1 VALAPFADTKC
12 LPLSPGPTV
21 AVRGSAFESLEQ
33 TVTDYIRS
41 EHSLSGG
48 FNQIDLSL
56 DGDFSTTGLVHSTET
71 AQFSSGKTVFD
82 VDCCD
87 LTDFT
92 GISEVSTGL
101 TPAIIDDCGVDVPLS
116 PIFDDFAAQM
126 PPVEPFQQQTAC
138 PEVTELLSERI
149 LPSPEPETHLQP
161 SLEAALELPNHSEV
175 KKRKKQVKVPENR
188 KDAKYH
194 AYRNKNTKKAKA
206 CRDRKREEKKL
217 KIAHLEA
224 ALARNSELRARAER
238 LEILLAKL
246 QRHAPQRSLPSV

>member
-1 VALAPFADTKC
+1 VALAPIADTKC

-21 AVRGSAFESLEQ
+21 AVRGPAFESLEQ
-33 TVTDYIRS
+33 IVTDYICS
-41 EHSLSGG
+41 DHSLSGG

-56 DGDFSTTGLVHSTET
+56 DGDFSTSGLVDSAEIAQLPSEKT
-71 AQFSSGKTVFD
+71 AFD

-87 LTDFT
+87 FTDFT

-101 TPAIIDDCGVDVPLS
+101 TPAVIDDCGLDVPLS
-116 PIFDDFAAQM
+116 PILDDFAARM
-126 PPVEPFQQQTAC
+126 PYVEPFAQQTAC
-138 PEVTELLSERI
+138 PEVMNPVSETSA
-149 LPSPEPETHLQP
+149 PSPEVTVHLQP

-194 AYRNKNTKKAKA
+194 AYRDKNTKKAKA
-206 CRDRKREEKKL
+206 CRDRKREEKRK
-217 KIAHLEA
+217 KIAQLEA

-238 LEILLAKL
+238 LEVLLAKL
-246 QRHAPQRSLPSV
+246 QRRAP